1 MRTFKSKVGVKAL
14 SIFLGLA
21 TCSPVAQCD
30 DSSLN
35 NSNPESEDSEESAIL
50 AIEKLVVENRRLKS
64 EVAALSKAAANSS
77 AESEVVKRQVTDL
90 SQRMEALG
98 ASTATPSSLEQRV
111 LQAANAMRLSEASK
125 AELTAALARLAK
137 VASEASKNAG
147 PELKLVIESELKNVD
162 KVLTTAVGGAALDEA
177 SKTSEAPANVTL
189 GGLVSSV
196 KPELGCVVLNIGTAQ
211 GVKVGMP
218 FRVRRNAKELA
229 IVRVVDARRSFSGA
243 VIQKQFSDSD
253 SVKLGDTISIDTQL

>member
-1 MRTFKSKVGVKAL
+1 MRRFKSKVGKAV
-14 SIFLGLA
+14 FAVVLGLA
-21 TCSPVAQCD
+21 TCGPVAKSD

-35 NSNPESEDSEESAIL
+35 DSNTETGNSEESALL
-50 AIEKLVVENRRLKS
+50 AIEKLVVENRRLKA

-125 AELTAALARLAK
+125 TQLTAALARLVK
-137 VASEASKNAG
+137 VTSEASKGAE
-147 PELKLVIESELKNVD
+147 PELKLVIESELKNAD
-162 KVLTTAVGGAALDEA
+162 KVLTTAIGGAALDEA
-177 SKTSEAPANVTL
+177 SKTDSVPASVSL

-196 KPELGCVVLNIGTAQ
+196 KPELGCVVINIGTAQ

-243 VIQKQFSDSD
+243 VVQKQFSDSD
-253 SVKLGDTISIDTQL
+253 AVKLGDTVSIDTQL